1 MRVMIG
7 WAAAALVAC
16 SGGGA
21 PTPSGPTLEQ
31 LTAAQGQV
39 HGFQPW
45 DAAEATLVTAL
56 GEPTS
61 KTDEAWTWV
70 GNDGTKC
77 HTLSVTRMVTTV
89 GSVTLEET
97 PCP

>member
-1 MRVMIG
+1 MRWTIG
-7 WAAAALVAC
+7 LALAGLVAC
-16 SGGGA
+16 SGGA
-21 PTPSGPTLEQ
+21 ETPSGPTLEQ
-31 LTAAQGQV
+31 ITSAQSQV

-45 DAAEATLVTAL
+45 DQAETTLKTAA

-61 KTDEAWTWV
+61 VEGDVYKWV
-70 GNDGTKC
+70 AHEGDKC
-77 HTLSVTRMVTTV
+77 HTLTVTRMVTTV

>member
-1 MRVMIG
+1 MRWLIG
-7 WAAAALVAC
+7 CSLAALVAC
-16 SGGGA
+16 SGGEPA
-21 PTPSGPTLEQ
+21 PSGPTLEQ

-45 DAAEATLVTAL
+45 DAAETTLKTTL
-56 GEPTS
+56 GEPASTEG
-61 KTDEAWTWV
+61 DAWKWV

-77 HTLSVTRMVTTV
+77 HTLTVTRMVSTV